1 MTFKDFIDRYQHI
14 NHRLGD
20 LADDIALDDDFPE
33 STDFYENLH
42 YLTGKGVSQACID
55 TFFDAWAKY
64 RKDPEDQTALYIA
77 MLMEKID
84 ILTGVI
90 GHIAD
95 ALEFMNDED
104 QQGPVQTIAAN
115 VSLIDDKLDSII
127 GEYYNGGY
135 NEPCIRIMKR
145 D

>member
-77 MLMEKID
+77 MLMEKIE
-84 ILTGVI
+84 ILHHNYLFGIFTHRARHKPHALSLPPRPVSGYVVTGI
-90 GHIAD
+90 
-95 ALEFMNDED
+95 F
-104 QQGPVQTIAAN
+104 
-115 VSLIDDKLDSII
+115 
-127 GEYYNGGY
+127 
-135 NEPCIRIMKR
+135 
-145 D
+145 